1 MTMAEVSEKA
11 SSYQGRDR
19 RKSHPYPM
27 MRRKRRIWRRRSIR
41 RRIRIIAVLLAIGL
55 AVAGLLALLHG
66 QKAPVD
72 PALALRRATTA
83 LEAGNYHAAHDQ
95 ARQAAT
101 AAPRSAAAQ
110 MMLARTSLLLRQG
123 VAAEAALDRA
133 LADGVPLAAT
143 LAERVEARLLLGN
156 LAGAQDAVDR
166 MPAERDAAMI
176 RAAARLKA
184 AQGGGGAALRRTLE
198 QLVARYPDDARSW
211 TELGRSRFGAG
222 DMDGASHAAARAAAL
237 APADPDALTLQG
249 EVVRARYGLAAGL
262 PWFQAALKRDPY
274 DHPALIQYAATLGDL
289 GRATDAL
296 ATTRTAL
303 VSEPGSPE
311 ALYLQA
317 VIAARA
323 GRFALAQQA
332 LELTGGAL
340 RARPSV
346 ALLDGALA
354 YAQGR
359 PQHAVRVWTRLVT
372 MQPMNV
378 AARELLAAAQIAAG
392 DRPAAL
398 ATLRPILSRADAD
411 GYALRLAALAMP
423 DRYAALLDRAAHGRR
438 GDAAIFLADRPAA
451 ELAIAA
457 GNAPTDPT
465 YALGLIRGLASRGDR
480 AGAIHKALALVR
492 ASPGAPAAQTAYGDT
507 LATAGRMAEAV
518 GPYARAA
525 DLTFDEPTMLRLI
538 DAYQRTGRSQD
549 AAVSLGLYLSQN
561 PQSVA
566 ARRLLAQWQM
576 VAGRWDE
583 AIETLEGLR
592 TQIGLRDVAL
602 LQHLAVAYA
611 QSGDGVVA
619 RRYGAA
625 AYRLAPMNAG
635 VADAYGL
642 ALAAAGDEDGAR
654 QLFDKALAL
663 APGDPVILAHRARL

>member
-1 MTMAEVSEKA
+1 M
-11 SSYQGRDR
+11 
-19 RKSHPYPM
+19 
-27 MRRKRRIWRRRSIR
+27 
-41 RRIRIIAVLLAIGL
+41 LLAIGL
-55 AVAGLLALLHG
+55 GVAGLLALLYSG
-66 QKAPVD
+66 KPPVD
-72 PALALRRATTA
+72 PALALRRATVA

-95 ARQAAT
+95 ARQAAA

-123 VAAEAALDRA
+123 VMAEAALDRA
-133 LADGVPLAAT
+133 LADGVPIATT

-156 LAGAQDAVDR
+156 LEGAQDAVDR
-166 MPAERDAAMI
+166 MPTERDAAMI
-176 RAAARLKA
+176 RAAAQLEA
-184 AQGGGGAALRRTLE
+184 AQGGGGAVLRRRLE
-198 QLVARYPDDARSW
+198 KLVARHPDDARAW
-211 TELGRSRFGAG
+211 TDLGRSRFGAG
-222 DMDGASHAAARAAAL
+222 DMDGASRAAARATAL
-237 APADPDALTLQG
+237 APADPGALTLQG

-262 PWFQAALKRDPY
+262 PWFQAALKRDAY
-274 DHPALIQYAATLGDL
+274 YHPALIQYAATLGDL

-296 ATTRTAL
+296 AVTRTAL

-311 ALYLQA
+311 AFYLQA

-354 YAQGR
+354 YAQRR

-378 AARELLAAAQIAAG
+378 AARELLAAAQIEVG
-392 DRPAAL
+392 DRPSAL
-398 ATLRPILSRADAD
+398 MTLRPILSRADAD

-423 DRYAALLDRAAHGRR
+423 ERNTALVDRVAQGRR
-438 GDAAIFLADRPAA
+438 GDAAIFLADRPVTD
-451 ELAIAA
+451 LAIAA
-457 GNAPTDPT
+457 RDAPTDPT

-480 AGAIHKALALVR
+480 AGAIQKALALVR
-492 ASPGAPAAQTAYGDT
+492 ASPGAPAAQMAYGDT
-507 LATAGRMAEAV
+507 LATAGRLAEAIA
-518 GPYARAA
+518 PYARAA
-525 DLTFDEPTMLRLI
+525 DLTFDEPAMLRLI
-538 DAYQRTGRSQD
+538 DGYQRTDRMRD

-561 PQSVA
+561 PQSVS

-576 VAGRWDE
+576 AAGRWDD

-592 TQIGLRDVAL
+592 DQQGLRDVAL

-635 VADAYGL
+635 VADAYGQ
-642 ALAAAGDEDGAR
+642 ALAADGEDEGAR

-663 APGDPVILAHRARL
+663 APGDPTVIAHRARL